1 MRAPTVAGLRAG
13 AGTSTLAAALHAIDA
28 GTDLTGADIVVC
40 RDDAGSL
47 AALAACRLTAGTIV
61 AVLAEPADPTGTRA
75 RMSAS
80 IAGLGPVTV
89 LPHVAALVEP
99 GRERVA
105 ALLGRPAHLLDTDL
119 RSYADAVRRLATA
132 VISGG
137 GLTTGALT
145 TGAQFRR
152 LWPGLGP
159 LERRVQPVAPRPTTA
174 GHDLDDAALE
184 SLLLPAAG

>member
-47 AALAACRLTAGTIV
+47 AALAACGLTARTIV
-61 AVLAEPADPTGTRA
+61 AVLADPADPTGTRA

-89 LPHVAALVEP
+89 LPHVAALVEL
-99 GRERVA
+99 GRERVG

-119 RSYADAVRRLATA
+119 RGYADAVRRLATA

-137 GLTTGALT
+137 ALT
-145 TGAQFRR
+145 TGAQVRR

-159 LERRVQPVAPRPTTA
+159 VERRVRPVAPRPTTA